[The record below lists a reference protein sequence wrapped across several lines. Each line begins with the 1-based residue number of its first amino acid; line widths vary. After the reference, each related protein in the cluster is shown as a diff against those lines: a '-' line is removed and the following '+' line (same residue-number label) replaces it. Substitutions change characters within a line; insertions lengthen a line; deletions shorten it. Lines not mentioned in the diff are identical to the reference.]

1 MSNSRSFTRNRIYNN
16 ILETIGDT
24 PLVRLNRIPKDY
36 GLECEMFAK
45 CEFVNP
51 GGSIKDRISYTMVLE
66 AQKSGIAKSGTRF
79 IEPTSGNTGIG
90 VALATAVCGFGCTIV
105 TPDKNSDEKMSTIS
119 LLGAEVVQTPAMAPW
134 ESSEHFLSVA
144 KRRLLEDPNAI
155 SCDQY
160 KNDVNPRTHYE
171 YTAEEILALVPDVDM
186 IVMGSGTGGTVTG
199 VAQKVKEKCPK
210 CIIVTVDPQGSLIFG
225 EGPADLYFVEG
236 IGGDF
241 VPDVLDKSVIDKVE
255 KPNDYDAFNMSREI
269 IKKEGLLC
277 GGSSGAAMISA
288 IRAAKKLNFGAG
300 KRVVVI
306 LPDGIRN
313 YMTKFVCDQ
322 WMEAHLFKEPPEREF
337 LWWNRCISN
346 LTLNR
351 TVPRLLENN
360 TCIEALAAMGSEN
373 NVALVVNDE
382 GFFKGVLTKD
392 SLRSE
397 ATNPKKAGRIDF
409 NEPVNRHLIKTYYKI
424 VENRGNPT
432 VGLASRILD
441 IAPFVIIVE
450 AYYENSNKKQF
461 KVQAIKTIN
470 SNMSNHVDAKN
481 GTSNSARKFFT
492 LKDMPHIVR
501 ALDRNQKVHSDILN
515 VIGNTPLVKLSKLP
529 KDEGLKCEMY
539 AKCEFLNPGGS
550 VKDRIAYRMFLD
562 AEQKGILKPGKSVI
576 VEPTSGNTGIGL
588 ALAAAV
594 RGYRCIIVLPEKMSD
609 EKVNTLVALGAE
621 IIRTPTEAAWD
632 SPESNIMVAHRLAK
646 EIPDAI
652 ILDQYNNPCNPLAHY
667 DGTAEEILWALDDA
681 VDMVVIGAGTSGTIS
696 GVGHKIK
703 ERCPD
708 CVIVGVDP
716 YGSILA
722 EPEVLNKSDVQVYE
736 VEGIGYDF
744 LPGTLDRTVVDKWVK
759 SDDKNS
765 LDIARRLIKDEGL
778 LCGGSSGA
786 AMWGAIQ
793 AAKSLKEG
801 QKCVVLL
808 PDSIRNYMTKFISD
822 QWMEARNFKPL
833 IKNDKLL
840 WWDKHLTQDM
850 VRSTKSISHYSTT
863 AYAIAALKGNPTPLL
878 NVTDDNGSLVGL
890 LTADNVRKKL
900 SNMLAKTSDPLDKF
914 LVKKYYKVDLSNKPS
929 LGLVSR
935 MLDISPYV
943 VVVRSVS
950 SAVLPVGII
959 TSEDLLSGIH

>member
-1 MSNSRSFTRNRIYNN
+1 
-16 ILETIGDT
+16 
-24 PLVRLNRIPKDY
+24 
-36 GLECEMFAK
+36 
-45 CEFVNP
+45 
-51 GGSIKDRISYTMVLE
+51 
-66 AQKSGIAKSGTRF
+66 
-79 IEPTSGNTGIG
+79 
-90 VALATAVCGFGCTIV
+90 
-105 TPDKNSDEKMSTIS
+105 
-119 LLGAEVVQTPAMAPW
+119 
-134 ESSEHFLSVA
+134 
-144 KRRLLEDPNAI
+144 
-155 SCDQY
+155 
-160 KNDVNPRTHYE
+160 
-171 YTAEEILALVPDVDM
+171 
-186 IVMGSGTGGTVTG
+186 
-199 VAQKVKEKCPK
+199 
-210 CIIVTVDPQGSLIFG
+210 
-225 EGPADLYFVEG
+225 
-236 IGGDF
+236 
-241 VPDVLDKSVIDKVE
+241 
-255 KPNDYDAFNMSREI
+255 
-269 IKKEGLLC
+269 
-277 GGSSGAAMISA
+277 
-288 IRAAKKLNFGAG
+288 
-300 KRVVVI
+300 
-306 LPDGIRN
+306 
-313 YMTKFVCDQ
+313 
-322 WMEAHLFKEPPEREF
+322 
-337 LWWNRCISN
+337 
-346 LTLNR
+346 
-351 TVPRLLENN
+351 
-360 TCIEALAAMGSEN
+360 
-373 NVALVVNDE
+373 
-382 GFFKGVLTKD
+382 
-392 SLRSE
+392 
-397 ATNPKKAGRIDF
+397 
-409 NEPVNRHLIKTYYKI
+409 
-424 VENRGNPT
+424 
-432 VGLASRILD
+432 
-441 IAPFVIIVE
+441 
-450 AYYENSNKKQF
+450 
-461 KVQAIKTIN
+461 
-470 SNMSNHVDAKN
+470 MSNHVDAKN

-646 EIPDAI
+646 EIPHAI

-703 ERCPD
+703 ERCPN

-722 EPEVLNKSDVQVYE
+722 EPEVLNESDVQVYE

-759 SDDKNS
+759 SDDQNS
-765 LDIARRLIKDEGL
+765 LEIARRLIKDEGL

-850 VRSTKSISHYSTT
+850 VRPTKSISHYSTT
-863 AYAIAALKGNPTPLL
+863 AYAIATLKENPTPLL
-878 NVTDDNGSLVGL
+878 NVTGDNGSLVGL